1 MQKHL
6 YFAKRFRNNWGLGG
20 GKYLLIMFD
29 EKWFWGMV
37 LRSYAKAV
45 GELGIDPKSFS
56 AYHRNHINKCMAVAF
71 TAFAFIDSIEN
82 GGIAYK
88 LGLYRAEG
96 HKIAKQMVRE
106 AVRQA
111 DGSIKYSGP
120 VVRKKGDLYLVD
132 CAVTG
137 SNPGT
142 LDNPKFPLK
151 GLFENKVFPDIEALV
166 GPGGKFEG
174 YTPIIQGDNAGP
186 HAEAAFV
193 EYVEGYCKMKGWHWE
208 PQAPQMPHMNVLDL
222 SVFPSM
228 SKQHTMLCRDREGL
242 KVLSEDQ
249 IWSGADEVWM
259 KLENWK
265 IASAYI
271 QAYRIGA
278 KVIKANGSNSFLGNG
293 GSIHVGVTSDFR
305 KTEDGLA
312 RLDGKHIPPP
322 TAETN

>member
-1 MQKHL
+1 MV
-6 YFAKRFRNNWGLGG
+6 
-20 GKYLLIMFD
+20 MFD
-29 EKWFWGMV
+29 EKWFWGLV

-45 GELGIDPKSFS
+45 AEFGFDPKSFS
-56 AYHRNHINKCMAVAF
+56 AHHRNQINKCMAVAL

-82 GGIAYK
+82 GGIAHK
-88 LGLYRAEG
+88 LGLYRAQA

-120 VVRKKGDLYLVD
+120 VVRKKDDLYLVD

-151 GLFENKVFPDIEALV
+151 ALFENKVFPDIEALV

-186 HAEAAFV
+186 HAETAFV
-193 EYVEGYCKMKGWHWE
+193 DFVKGHCEEKGWKWE

-222 SVFPSM
+222 SVFPCM
-228 SKQHTMLCRDREGL
+228 SKQHTMLSRDREGL
-242 KVLSEDQ
+242 KVLSENQ
-249 IWSGADEVWM
+249 IWSGAEEVWIM
-259 KLENWK
+259 LENWK
-265 IASAYI
+265 IASAYV
-271 QAYRIGA
+271 QAHRIAG
-278 KVIKANGSNSFLGNG
+278 KVIKAKGSNNFLGNG
-293 GSIHVGVTSDFR
+293 EGIHVDVTSDFR

-312 RLDGKHIPPP
+312 RLDGKIIPPP
-322 TAETN
+322 AAETA